1 MSELRQELLQ
11 HFAQV
16 VLKTATKLQ
25 SWNDT
30 SLTSSKIS
38 TLPTCDDYGMQLY
51 HIIEGLTLE
60 VVGCAV

>member
-25 SWNDT
+25 LWNDA
-30 SLTSSKIS
+30 SPTSSKILA
-38 TLPTCDDYGMQLY
+38 LPMIRY
-51 HIIEGLTLE
+51 HGRT
-60 VVGCAV
+60 